1 MHIAKKLNKL
11 VSIEDAFEK
20 ELKIKV
26 TAGQSIC
33 CPFHSD
39 KTPSMKVYG
48 GDKGA
53 YCFGQCGKA
62 YTPYSTI
69 QFTHPGYSYKELL
82 QYIEQEYKIK
92 PELDDE
98 DDDGI
103 DSYETKAESSVIAD
117 QELVYNYIANNP
129 ERSQELL
136 KKLEI
141 ALYHIFDN
149 SNSKYWQKLLDEICQ
164 LPDNKII
171 EL

>member
-20 ELKIKV
+20 ELHIKV

-92 PELDDE
+92 PEADDE
-98 DDDGI
+98 DDDI
-103 DSYETKAESSVIAD
+103 DSYETKAETNVIAE
-117 QELVYNYIANNP
+117 QEKIYQYIKDNP
-129 ERSQELL
+129 ERSNELL

-141 ALYHIFDN
+141 ALYHILDSGN
-149 SNSKYWQKLLDEICQ
+149 HKYWHKLLDEVYGI
-164 LPDNKII
+164 DENNTM

>member
-26 TAGQSIC
+26 SAGQSIC

-48 GDKGA
+48 GDRGA

-92 PELDDE
+92 PELDDV
-98 DDDGI
+98 G
-103 DSYETKAESSVIAD
+103 SYETTKAESAVIAD
-117 QELVYNYIANNP
+117 QELVYDYIANNP
-129 ERSQELL
+129 ERNKELL
-136 KKLEI
+136 KKLEL
-141 ALYHIFDN
+141 ALYRIFDN
-149 SNSKYWQKLLDEICQ
+149 SNSKYWQKLLDEIYGISETET
-164 LPDNKII
+164 L